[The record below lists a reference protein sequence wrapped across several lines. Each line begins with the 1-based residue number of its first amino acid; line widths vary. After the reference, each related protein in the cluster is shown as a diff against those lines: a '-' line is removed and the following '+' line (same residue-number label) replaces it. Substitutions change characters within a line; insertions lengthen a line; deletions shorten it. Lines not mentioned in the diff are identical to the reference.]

1 MASASRARRYCSE
14 SSRIAHTQVLHFS
27 FGLDG
32 CVAPRLSAIVFQD
45 LRRERPR
52 HRDGGAAPCSG
63 RHIRPPWGLCVMKC
77 TAPLRP
83 CSTIS
88 KCRCALG

>member
-32 CVAPRLSAIVFQD
+32 CVARGFPQSFFKTCDANGNVTGTVELPPARVAISGH
-45 LRRERPR
+45 RE
-52 HRDGGAAPCSG
+52 DYAS
-63 RHIRPPWGLCVMKC
+63 
-77 TAPLRP
+77 
-83 CSTIS
+83 
-88 KCRCALG
+88 